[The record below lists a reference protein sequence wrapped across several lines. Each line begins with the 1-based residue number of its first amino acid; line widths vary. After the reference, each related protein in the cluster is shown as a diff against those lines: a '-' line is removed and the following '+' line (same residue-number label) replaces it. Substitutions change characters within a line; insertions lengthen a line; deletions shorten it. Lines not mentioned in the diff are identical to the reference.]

1 MSPGPERLARAVPI
15 GLGLDGSPGEHGGD
29 PTPAGGASK
38 NHDEQISTKQL
49 SGQRA
54 TAPWRHWL
62 QPATLQDEGLQDALL
77 FIFSKE
83 TPPATLHYL
92 EKKNIFYFFYL
103 NEALQG
109 HFLTKNE
116 MQPILQP
123 FILKGCRLQPVPPTK
138 RCDLPVRLPR

>member
-1 MSPGPERLARAVPI
+1 M
-15 GLGLDGSPGEHGGD
+15 
-29 PTPAGGASK
+29 
-38 NHDEQISTKQL
+38 
-49 SGQRA
+49 
-54 TAPWRHWL
+54 
-62 QPATLQDEGLQDALL
+62 QDALL

-92 EKKNIFYFFYL
+92 EKKNIFYISNSM
-103 NEALQG
+103 NETLQG